1 MEQTINLKNIHSEL
15 IRIKNTMVTKNEI
28 NNFLETISI
37 LGNEETMNQI
47 VKSEKDII
55 SGRIKE
61 INSVQDI

>member
-1 MEQTINLKNIHSEL
+1 MDLKNIHSEL
-15 IRIKNTMVTKNEI
+15 IQIKKTMITKNEL

-37 LGNEETMNQI
+37 LGNLETMNQI